1 MASTAAVVSNG
12 VASRPTGGVLGSG
25 LVGGGEGSK
34 PNHHH
39 HTRMRAAVQ
48 GLEEAEDSDQEDIEV
63 VNFNDG
69 KKNLVKD
76 SIGAQSVN
84 AFHLI
89 FWTGVAQS
97 MHFKRS
103 NMLQGEE

>member
-39 HTRMRAAVQ
+39 HTRMKAAVQ

-69 KKNLVKD
+69 KENLVKN
-76 SIGAQSVN
+76 STGTLSVN

-103 NMLQGEE
+103 NLL